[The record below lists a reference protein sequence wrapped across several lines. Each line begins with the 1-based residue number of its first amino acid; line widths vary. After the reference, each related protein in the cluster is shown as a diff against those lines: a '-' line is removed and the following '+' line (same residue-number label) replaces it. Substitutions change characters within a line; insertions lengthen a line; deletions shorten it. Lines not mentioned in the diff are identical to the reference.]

1 MSPPGRSSGGAAVAK
16 NTNHAEA
23 ACPEQLSM
31 TPKLSAFLIFA
42 AMTGLTAACQAPSAR
57 SGAVDGGQSPP
68 ERPTPLEIRGLIGD
82 FRAPVPAARA
92 AGQSFVQNVQRRD
105 ENKDVIEKF
114 MKSFNGPL
122 RIRASKPVT
131 VKDATFVLVAQTDW
145 MPAKL
150 HANFPMVG
158 PVEIQL
164 HITNVAK
171 RDVVFPTCGTLGIKV
186 FGAGGKQVQRR
197 SVRDGDS
204 LTRPILL
211 AAGASFSL
219 CPRAEMRWNDKT
231 QAAELV
237 YFDGNGGQSVIGP
250 LETGRYKLVFWFSSP
265 ADMPARK
272 KVSDP
277 PMWLGEIVTQELV
290 VEVLG
295 GTCQGICAG
304 REVLLMNRREPRPIR
319 ASKPVTT
326 NDARFVAVAE
336 AEWKPAKND
345 KDVPIEI
352 QLCITNLSKSDIIFP
367 TFDTFVPRIMTADGK
382 RVMPRGSR
390 DGTKFTR
397 PVLIPGGATYSLGP
411 EGGASSF
418 TRRRAALHWDAQTK
432 ASELVYFDGT
442 GTAHVFGP
450 LDPGRYKLSFF
461 YRVGS
466 QGPLRTAR
474 DSASW
479 IGTVFTD
486 DIVIEVFDR

>member
-1 MSPPGRSSGGAAVAK
+1 M
-16 NTNHAEA
+16 N
-23 ACPEQLSM
+23 
-31 TPKLSAFLIFA
+31 PKLSAFLICA

-57 SGAVDGGQSPP
+57 SSAVDGGQSPP
-68 ERPTPLEIRGLIGD
+68 EKPMPLEMRGLIRD
-82 FRAPVPAARA
+82 FRTPTPSAHAT
-92 AGQSFVQNVQRRD
+92 GQSFAQNVQKRD

-131 VKDATFVLVAQTDW
+131 VRDATFILVAQTDW
-145 MPAKL
+145 IPARL
-150 HANFPMVG
+150 LANFPMVG

-164 HITNVAK
+164 HITNVGK

-186 FGAGGKQVQRR
+186 FNAGGKQVPPR

-231 QAAELV
+231 KAAELV
-237 YFDGNGGQSVIGP
+237 YFDGNGAQSIIGP
-250 LETGRYKLVFWFSSP
+250 LETGRYKLVFWFSALSGIP
-265 ADMPARK
+265 AK
-272 KVSDP
+272 QEISDP

-290 VEVLG
+290 VEVHG

-352 QLCITNLSKSDIIFP
+352 QLFITNLSKRGIIFP
-367 TFDTFVPRIMTADGK
+367 TFDTLVPQIMTADGK

-390 DGTKFTR
+390 DGTRFTR

-418 TRRRAALHWDAQTK
+418 TRRRAVLHWDAQTK

-450 LDPGRYKLSFF
+450 LEPGRFKLSFF
-461 YRVGS
+461 YHVGP

-479 IGTVFTD
+479 IGTVDTD